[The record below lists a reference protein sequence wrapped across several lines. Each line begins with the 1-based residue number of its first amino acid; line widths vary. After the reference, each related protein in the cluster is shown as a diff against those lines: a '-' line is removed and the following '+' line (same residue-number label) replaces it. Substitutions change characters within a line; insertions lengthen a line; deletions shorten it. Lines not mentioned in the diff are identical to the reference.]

1 MRDLAGKTNLS
12 TPLVHLMGSVDEPGV
27 LIRARQ
33 GDRQAFEEILRPL
46 LQPAYRLALAMLHE
60 REAAEDAVQEMA
72 LEAWR
77 HRARIRP
84 ELGTARPW
92 FLAIVANEC
101 RMALRG
107 RWWSVLRFGEPL
119 DRAVSQND
127 IAGRVDLRRAIDR
140 LSYQDR
146 LLLHLYF
153 VLDLPA
159 IEVAQVL
166 GISAGAVKSRLHR
179 VTRRLRP
186 GLNTVEVIR

>member
-1 MRDLAGKTNLS
+1 M
-12 TPLVHLMGSVDEPGV
+12 PVV
-27 LIRARQ
+27 
-33 GDRQAFEEILRPL
+33 
-46 LQPAYRLALAMLHE
+46 QPAYRLALAMLHE

-72 LEAWR
+72 LKAWH

-101 RMALRG
+101 RMARRR
-107 RWWSVLRFGEPL
+107 RWWSVLRFAEPL
-119 DRAVSQND
+119 DRALGEKD
-127 IAGRVDLRRAIDR
+127 IAGGVDLRQALDR
-140 LSYQDR
+140 LPYQDR

-159 IEVAQVL
+159 VEVAQVL

>member
-1 MRDLAGKTNLS
+1 
-12 TPLVHLMGSVDEPGV
+12 MGSVDEPDV

-72 LEAWR
+72 LKAWR

-101 RMALRG
+101 RMARRG
-107 RWWSVLRFGEPL
+107 PWWSVLRLGEPL
-119 DRAVSQND
+119 DRGVAQRD
-127 IAGRVDLRRAIDR
+127 IAGSVDLRRAIDR
-140 LSYQDR
+140 LPYQDR

-159 IEVAQVL
+159 VEVAQVL

-186 GLNTVEVIR
+186 GLNTVEVIP